1 MRTIGWDIGGANIKA
16 ARVEEGRVVAATQRV
31 CTPHLGLVHLE
42 QAIRDTLAVVGAG
55 GRHAVTM
62 TAELSDAFENRERGV
77 LSIAAICA
85 REIGAETVFYAGEKG
100 FLPKA
105 GVEAAASEIA
115 SANWRASA
123 ELVARARPLALFVD
137 MGSTTTDIIPIRGGA
152 VAARGTDD
160 AGRLVNGELV
170 YAGLLR
176 GSPATGLPL
185 APVGGRWSA
194 LVDEQFATWADVHRI
209 LGEIPSDADTA
220 ATVDGRAKTPE
231 ASRVRLARLVGENAS
246 ARPPEAWDALARFF
260 ARAQIRRIEDAV
272 ALIESRAPEMA
283 GAPIVG
289 AGVGRALLAR
299 WARREARA
307 YADFDEFIPAA
318 AEAKTAA
325 SDCAPAC
332 AVALLASGT
341 RKFAEIS

>member
-1 MRTIGWDIGGANIKA
+1 
-16 ARVEEGRVVAATQRV
+16 
-31 CTPHLGLVHLE
+31 
-42 QAIRDTLAVVGAG
+42 
-55 GRHAVTM
+55 M

-185 APVGGRWSA
+185 APVAVAGVLWSTSNSRHGPTCIAFSAKSRRTRIRRPRWTGVRRRRRPAGFGS
-194 LVDEQFATWADVHRI
+194 
-209 LGEIPSDADTA
+209 
-220 ATVDGRAKTPE
+220 RASLERTQAP
-231 ASRVRLARLVGENAS
+231 
-246 ARPPEAWDALARFF
+246 ARPRPGTRWLGS
-260 ARAQIRRIEDAV
+260 
-272 ALIESRAPEMA
+272 SRAP
-283 GAPIVG
+283 
-289 AGVGRALLAR
+289 
-299 WARREARA
+299 
-307 YADFDEFIPAA
+307 
-318 AEAKTAA
+318 
-325 SDCAPAC
+325 
-332 AVALLASGT
+332 
-341 RKFAEIS
+341 KFAGSRTP